1 MLKKYQTKST
11 PVVLEYFTNRQ
22 LNVTPTHFLFCSHR
36 LKKTRKK
43 LKPQCQLFYRRK
55 HKQAEILQEPQPTD
69 GLVTAVGPGPAWKGA
84 TREGPSTTPGTG
96 HGGSSG
102 VSVRHPRSKLRGTVS
117 VAGHSAIRLSA
128 RDAEPRSTGFETCLR
143 SSPCPRLHAPHLQ
156 GPVVHHG
163 LDTVTGKFQKA
174 AIPEL

>member
-36 LKKTRKK
+36 LKKTREK

-55 HKQAEILQEPQPTD
+55 HKQAKILQEPQPTD
-69 GLVTAVGPGPAWKGA
+69 SLVTAVGPGPAWKGA
-84 TREGPSTTPGTG
+84 TREGPSTTLGAG

-117 VAGHSAIRLSA
+117 IAGHSAIRLSA

-143 SSPCPRLHAPHLQ
+143 LSPCPRLHTPHLQ